1 MSSQPLAQCQTG
13 LSSSSY
19 KAVGD
24 ANLTS
29 EDIVFAVLEESL
41 RRLEP
46 IISSFEKEAH
56 ILVNLSLNLSYIE
69 KMDFVR
75 RTHMAKEMM
84 MLFS

>member
-1 MSSQPLAQCQTG
+1 

-24 ANLTS
+24 TNLTS

-46 IISSFEKEAH
+46 IISSFEKEAQ

-84 MLFS
+84 MFFS